1 MAEQKKYT
9 EGAKPR
15 KAENFEDRVIEE
27 KGPVTVMRAA
37 KSPDPTGRSRMKLR
51 THNPDPEK
59 VQYYL

>member
-1 MAEQKKYT
+1 MAEQKKY

-37 KSPDPTGRSRMKLR
+37 KGHPTGRSRMKLR
-51 THNPDPEK
+51 RHNPDPEK
-59 VQYYL
+59 VP